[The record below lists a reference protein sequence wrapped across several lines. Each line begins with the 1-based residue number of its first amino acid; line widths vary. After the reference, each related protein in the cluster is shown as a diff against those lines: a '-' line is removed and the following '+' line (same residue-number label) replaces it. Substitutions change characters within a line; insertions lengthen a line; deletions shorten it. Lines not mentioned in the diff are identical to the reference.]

1 MVVTGNPNIKA
12 ARRLEM
18 GKSLLVLCALVFVP
32 ASLRAQTSGDLAAK
46 YLAVSAY
53 EVRPGVLMTVKYAGD
68 GQACEMTLEKRHST
82 SKDKDID
89 IGSNIPAKVIDELS
103 DELAPEADRGPAT
116 SRYLSPDSYVAGGVS
131 YIKRDFQ
138 NVSIE
143 VHGDTSTSCDGGE
156 KVVIIRWKKGACADA
171 AIAQSPR

>member
-103 DELAPEADRGPAT
+103 DELAPEADRGLPRADTLARIHMWPVVCPTSSGISRT
-116 SRYLSPDSYVAGGVS
+116 SRSRCTEIL
-131 YIKRDFQ
+131 
-138 NVSIE
+138 
-143 VHGDTSTSCDGGE
+143 
-156 KVVIIRWKKGACADA
+156 
-171 AIAQSPR
+171 PRRAMAVRKW